1 MARPVLT
8 PQGVDFPRW
17 YQDVVAKAE
26 LAENGPVRGT
36 MVIRPYGYAIW
47 ERIVAEQDA
56 RIKAAGAENA
66 SFPVFIPESYFRREA
81 DHVEGFSPELA
92 VVTYAGGKQLE
103 EPIVVRPTSETVV
116 GEYMAKWIQ
125 SYRDLPLLLNL
136 WNSVVRWELRP
147 RLFLRTTEFL
157 WQEGHTAH
165 TSQEAAAAYARMI
178 LHDVYEDFLVN
189 VLAIPVV
196 IGCKTAKERFAGAT
210 NTLTLEG
217 MMGDGKAL
225 QLGTSH
231 ELGQNFA
238 KVFDIDYLDDA
249 GARQLCWTTSWGSS
263 ARMVGGLIMG
273 HGDDRGLVVPPRLAP
288 TQVVVLVVGDED
300 ETADTSRDLVAALT
314 RRGVRTR
321 LDART
326 DQSFGRRSTDWELK
340 GVPLRLEVGPRDL
353 AVGNVTVVRR
363 DGADKTPVPLAGVA
377 DRVSDLLDTIQA
389 NLLSRATAFRDDR
402 IADVATL
409 DDAVDAASAGWARLP
424 WSAVNGDGEQR
435 LAEDGITVRCLQRAD
450 GSVPDRADEPELLA
464 YCARAY

>member
-1 MARPVLT
+1 
-8 PQGVDFPRW
+8 
-17 YQDVVAKAE
+17 
-26 LAENGPVRGT
+26 

-47 ERIVAEQDA
+47 ERVVAEQDA

-165 TSQEAAAAYARMI
+165 TSEEAAAAYARMI

-249 GARQLCWTTSWGSS
+249 GTRQLCWTTSWGSS

-300 ETADTSRDLVAALT
+300 ETAARSRDLVADLT
-314 RRGVRTR
+314 RRGVRIR

-353 AVGNVTVVRR
+353 AAGNVTVVRR
-363 DGADKTPVPLAGVA
+363 DGADKTPVPLTGVA
-377 DRVSDLLDTIQA
+377 DRVVDLLDTIQA
-389 NLLSRATAFRDDR
+389 NLLSRATTFRDDH

-409 DDAVDAASAGWARLP
+409 DDAVERGFHRLGQTPLVDGGRRGRATVSSGRRHRALSAATRWVGPRPAPTSPTSSPTAAVPTDAVRAVEIRTRARTP
-424 WSAVNGDGEQR
+424 SPQ
-435 LAEDGITVRCLQRAD
+435 
-450 GSVPDRADEPELLA
+450 
-464 YCARAY
+464 

>member
-17 YQDVVAKAE
+17 YQDVIAKAE

-47 ERIVAEQDA
+47 ERMVAEQDA
-56 RIKAAGAENA
+56 RIKQAGAENA

-92 VVTYAGGKQLE
+92 VVTYAGGKRLD

-165 TSQEAAAAYARMI
+165 ASEEAAAAYARRI
-178 LHDVYEDFLVN
+178 LHDVYEDFIVN

-196 IGCKTAKERFAGAT
+196 IGCKTAKERFAGAI

-225 QLGTSH
+225 QMGTSH

-249 GARQLCWTTSWGSS
+249 GTRQLCWTTSWGSS

-288 TQVVVLVVGDED
+288 TQVIVLAVGDE
-300 ETADTSRDLVAALT
+300 SGVVAASEELVT
-314 RRGVRTR
+314 DLQRRGVRAR
-321 LDART
+321 LDSRT

-340 GVPLRLEVGPRDL
+340 GVPLRLELGPRDL
-353 AVGNVTVVRR
+353 SAGNVTVVRR
-363 DGADKTPVPLAGVA
+363 DVDGKAPVPLSGVA
-377 DRVSDLLDTIQA
+377 DRVVELLDATQA
-389 NLLSRATAFRDDR
+389 GLLSRAVATRDDR
-402 IADVATL
+402 ITDVTTL
-409 DDAVDAASAGWARLP
+409 AETVEAAASGWARLP
-424 WSAVNGDGEQR
+424 WSSVGDDGEQR
-435 LAEDGITVRCLQRAD
+435 LAEDGVTVRCLQRPD
-450 GSVPDRADEPELLA
+450 GTLPDHAGEPDLVA